1 MMTTMMIMVAVVGGR
16 ARRRRDEDNVTID
29 AGAPPRPPSLPRVC
43 VVCLC
48 VVSEGLLATICMPT
62 RTLCACGRQTMAP
75 RARAFIVSCVFRVVP
90 ASLVLWSVCVRV
102 SKQAKLGP
110 SIAHR
115 RRVVARLEGPRR
127 RQFTA
132 RAACKFSEEISF
144 LIGHLFFYYCSG
156 R

>member
-16 ARRRRDEDNVTID
+16 AVRRRDEDNVTID

-75 RARAFIVSCVFRVVP
+75 RAQLLLCLACFESFR
-90 ASLVLWSVCVRV
+90 LR
-102 SKQAKLGP
+102 
-110 SIAHR
+110 
-115 RRVVARLEGPRR
+115 
-127 RQFTA
+127 
-132 RAACKFSEEISF
+132 
-144 LIGHLFFYYCSG
+144 
-156 R
+156 

>member
-29 AGAPPRPPSLPRVC
+29 AGAPPRPPSLPRVLF
-43 VVCLC
+43 VC

-144 LIGHLFFYYCSG
+144 LIGHALF
-156 R
+156 